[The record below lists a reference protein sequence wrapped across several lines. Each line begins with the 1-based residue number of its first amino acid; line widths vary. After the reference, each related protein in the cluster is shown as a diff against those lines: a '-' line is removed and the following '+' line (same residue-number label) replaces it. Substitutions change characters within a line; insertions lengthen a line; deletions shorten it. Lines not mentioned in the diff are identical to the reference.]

1 MSWLQRRP
9 WLRGRRV
16 EYVSLIFGGLL
27 PRARSS
33 FLSSTAGSTWS
44 TYTFNLSGLVDMGP
58 WFYCLAFAL
67 EGRIGLNIWVV
78 SFIDLWIYYVYA
90 FLWIKNQFTANFSA
104 CVIGFLPQAAMSW
117 LLEHSGPSQS
127 QARSTMFFRDVFT
140 KYSCDSARVP
150 ASVQHCKW
158 CSSRVPIRFKHMVT
172 SPCSL
177 PLHLHTR
184 HLKLLHI
191 RGNASAF
198 NPMRPGI
205 HLLTLVAYTPHPV
218 VLPKY
223 C

>member
-1 MSWLQRRP
+1 LDQKSVYREFFCLCDWISSS
-9 WLRGRRV
+9 GRNVLASR
-16 EYVSLIFGGLL
+16 
-27 PRARSS
+27 
-33 FLSSTAGSTWS
+33 
-44 TYTFNLSGLVDMGP
+44 TFWAKP
-58 WFYCLAFAL
+58 
-67 EGRIGLNIWVV
+67 
-78 SFIDLWIYYVYA
+78 
-90 FLWIKNQFTANFSA
+90 K
-104 CVIGFLPQAAMSW
+104 
-117 LLEHSGPSQS
+117 
-127 QARSTMFFRDVFT
+127 STMFFRDVFT

-158 CSSRVPIRFKHMVT
+158 CSSRVLIRFKHMVT
-172 SPCSL
+172 SQCSL

-191 RGNASAF
+191 RGNARAF